1 MANQATSKS
10 GEQHAER
17 HAHGPG
23 RYWVVWLI
31 LIVATYITAR
41 TGRMDLGGAN
51 LPLALAIATVKASLV
66 VLFFMHMTEAAG
78 ANRIVF
84 IVSLLFLLLM
94 LAGVFGDLLT
104 RSEMS
109 LPSVTPTL
117 EQTEA
122 PAVEE
127 PH

>member
-1 MANQATSKS
+1 
-10 GEQHAER
+10 
-17 HAHGPG
+17 
-23 RYWVVWLI
+23 VVWVLLI
-31 LIVATYITAR
+31 IGTIVTAW

-84 IVSLLFLLLM
+84 VVSLLFLLLM

-104 RSEMS
+104 RNEMT

-122 PAVEE
+122 PSVEE
-127 PH
+127 PR